1 MVFNS
6 LTFLIFFGLVLA
18 FSRLRISWT
27 GKKMGLVCFSYLFYA
42 AWNPPF
48 VVLLWIST
56 LMDWMAGNRIFASRG
71 KFQRRFYLI
80 LSLAVNLGLL
90 GFFKYGNFFL
100 DNFIAVL
107 DWFNIAYQPLRP
119 DIVLPVGIS
128 FYTFQSMSYTIDIFR
143 GRMKP
148 WDSSVDFALY
158 VTFFPQL
165 VAGPI
170 VRAKTFLPQC
180 VTPKTGSARQMLWG
194 GFLLVTGLFEK
205 VFLADT
211 LLAPVADAVFT
222 NTGQA
227 GFMDAWVG
235 TLAFSAQIFFDFAG
249 YSTCAV
255 GAALCLG
262 FVLPDNFRF
271 PYGALGFSDFWQRWH
286 ISLSS
291 WLRDYLYIP
300 LGGNRMGSV
309 RTYGNLMLTMLIGG
323 LWHGASWRFV
333 VWGGLHGIFLVM
345 ERFMKRKW
353 GPVSSHDRFILP
365 FILALVTY
373 LLIVLTW
380 VFFRA
385 QNFPEAFGLL
395 YQMFHFN
402 VSGILDQG
410 DMATVAAVSVCLFG
424 FHFAMRNRSYEDLV
438 SWTPVGVR
446 AFGLALMLIILCLT
460 PGDDR
465 AFIYFQF

>member
-6 LTFLIFFGLVLA
+6 LTFLLFFGLVLV

-48 VVLLWIST
+48 VILLWIST
-56 LMDWMAGNRIFASRG
+56 LIDWMAGALIFASTAKSR
-71 KFQRRFYLI
+71 KRLFLI
-80 LSLAVNLGLL
+80 LSLMVNLGLL
-90 GFFKYGNFFL
+90 GFFKYGNFLL
-100 DNFIAVL
+100 DNFIAAL
-107 DWFNIAYQPLRP
+107 SWFNIAYQPLRP
-119 DIVLPVGIS
+119 DIILPVGIS
-128 FYTFQSMSYTIDIFR
+128 FYTFQSMSYTIDIYR

-148 WDSSVDFALY
+148 WDSFIDFALY

-170 VRAKTFLPQC
+170 VRAQDFLPQC
-180 VTPKTGSARQMLWG
+180 VAPKSASARQMLWG
-194 GFLLVTGLFEK
+194 GVLLVTGLFEK

-211 LLAPVADAVFT
+211 LLAPVSDAVFT
-222 NTGQA
+222 RPGQA
-227 GFMDAWVG
+227 GFVDAWMG

-262 FVLPDNFRF
+262 FILPDNFRF

-300 LGGNRMGSV
+300 LGGNRKGSS

-333 VWGGLHGIFLVM
+333 AWGGLHGMFLVA

-353 GPVSSHDRFILP
+353 GPVSSGHWVWMPLVT
-365 FILALVTY
+365 ALFTY
-373 LLIVLTW
+373 LLVVVTW

-385 QNFPEAFGLL
+385 QNFSEAFVLL

-402 VSGILDQG
+402 ASGILVQG
-410 DMATVAAVSVCLFG
+410 DIAKVAAVSVCLFG
-424 FHFAMRNRSYEDLV
+424 FHFAMRNRSCEDLV
-438 SWTPVGVR
+438 SGTPVGIR
-446 AFGLALMLIILCLT
+446 ALGLALMLITLSLT

>member
-6 LTFLIFFGLVLA
+6 LTFLLFFGLVLA
-18 FSRLRISWT
+18 FYRLRISWA
-27 GKKMGLVCFSYLFYA
+27 GKKIGLVCFSYLFYA

-48 VVLLWIST
+48 VILLWIST
-56 LMDWMAGNRIFASRG
+56 LIDWKAGALIFASRG
-71 KFQRRFYLI
+71 KSRKRLFLI
-80 LSLAVNLGLL
+80 LSLMVNLGLL
-90 GFFKYGNFFL
+90 GFFKYGNFLL

-107 DWFNIAYQPLRP
+107 HWLHIAYQPLRP
-119 DIVLPVGIS
+119 DIILPVGIS
-128 FYTFQSMSYTIDIFR
+128 FYTFQSMSYTIDVYR

-170 VRAKTFLPQC
+170 VRAQDFLPQC
-180 VTPKTGSARQMLWG
+180 VTPKAASARQMLWG
-194 GFLLVTGLFEK
+194 GILLVTGLFEK

-211 LLAPVADAVFT
+211 LMAPVSDAVFT
-222 NTGQA
+222 ATGQA
-227 GFMDAWVG
+227 GFMDAWMG
-235 TLAFSAQIFFDFAG
+235 SLAFSAQIFFDFAG

-262 FVLPDNFRF
+262 FILPDNFRF

-300 LGGNRMGSV
+300 LGGNRKGSG

-333 VWGGLHGIFLVM
+333 AWGGLHGAFLVV

-353 GPVSSHDRFILP
+353 GPVASGHRGWMPLVT
-365 FILALVTY
+365 ALFTY

-385 QNFPEAFGLL
+385 QNFSEAFVLL
-395 YQMFHFN
+395 YQMLHFN
-402 VSGILDQG
+402 ASGILGQG
-410 DMATVAAVSVCLFG
+410 DIATVATVSAGLFG

-438 SWTPVGVR
+438 SGTPVGIR
-446 AFGLALMLIILCLT
+446 AFGLAVMLIILSLT

>member
-6 LTFLIFFGLVLA
+6 LTFLLFFGLVLV

-27 GKKMGLVCFSYLFYA
+27 RKKIGLVCFSYLFYA

-48 VVLLWIST
+48 VILLWIST
-56 LMDWMAGNRIFASRG
+56 LIDWIAGNRIWASRG
-71 KFQRRFYLI
+71 SFQRRFYLI

-90 GFFKYGNFFL
+90 GFFKYGNFLL
-100 DNFIAVL
+100 DNFIAGL
-107 DWFNIAYQPLRP
+107 GWFNIAYQPLRP

-128 FYTFQSMSYTIDIFR
+128 FYTFQSMSYTIDIYR

-148 WDSSVDFALY
+148 WGSFIDFALY

-170 VRAKTFLPQC
+170 VRSENFLPQC
-180 VTPKTGSARQMLWG
+180 ITPKTGSARQILWG
-194 GFLLVTGLFEK
+194 GGLLVTGLFEK

-211 LLAPVADAVFT
+211 LLAPVSDAVFT
-222 NTGQA
+222 KTGQA
-227 GFMDAWVG
+227 GCVDAWIG

-249 YSTCAV
+249 YSTCAI

-300 LGGNRMGSV
+300 LGGNRKGDF

-333 VWGGLHGIFLVM
+333 AWGGLHGAFLVM

-353 GPVSSHDRFILP
+353 GPVLSGNPVWMP
-365 FILALVTY
+365 FILALATY
-373 LLIVLTW
+373 FLIVVTW

-385 QNFPEAFGLL
+385 KNFSEAFVVL

-402 VSGILDQG
+402 ASGILDQG
-410 DMATVAAVSVCLFG
+410 GIATVAAVSVCLFG
-424 FHFAMRNRSYEDLV
+424 FHFFMRNRSYEDLV
-438 SWTPVGVR
+438 SGTPVGIR
-446 AFGLALMLIILCLT
+446 AFGLALMLIILSLT

-465 AFIYFQF
+465 AFIYLQF